1 MPVWSTIIIIFL
13 FALLFALQ
21 VWWRGEFRRVTETTA
36 GEIKNLK
43 HRLAAEALEHRAQ
56 QSAIFNSMVEGLLL
70 LDERGRVQLA
80 NRAFKKLFEATD
92 VVLGKTVLEVL
103 RLHELAE
110 MVESLGPNQ
119 PWLDRELKFPGP
131 AERWLQVSAAIVLN
145 GSGERQGTILV
156 LHDLTRLKQLERTR
170 EEFVG
175 NVSHEL
181 RTPLSL
187 IKGYTETLLDGAKDD
202 PEVATKFLQTI
213 DRNARRLDLLI
224 QDLLT
229 ISALESGRVALNC
242 QSLNIRSVVERC
254 LGDLKIQA
262 AARKVT
268 LTNHLPDLMAHAD
281 ETRAEQ
287 ILSNLLENAVKYGR
301 EGGTVIVG
309 GQETDGGKLEI
320 FVQDDGP
327 GIPAAALERVFER
340 FYRADKARS
349 REQGGTGLGLSIVK
363 HIVQAHGGKV
373 WVESEVGRGTKF
385 IFTLPAEL
393 ETGGEK
399 TGK

>member
-1 MPVWSTIIIIFL
+1 MPVWSTIILFLL
-13 FALLFALQ
+13 FALLVALQ
-21 VWWRGEFRRVTETTA
+21 FWWRGKLRRVLQFAA
-36 GEIKNLK
+36 GEMENRKRQFADETI
-43 HRLAAEALEHRAQ
+43 EHQAQ

-92 VVLGKTVLEVL
+92 VVLGKSVLEVL

-110 MVESLGPNQ
+110 MVEALGPSQ
-119 PWLDRELKFPGP
+119 PWQDRELKFPGP
-131 AERWLQVSAAIVLN
+131 PERWLRVSAAIVLK
-145 GSGERQGTILV
+145 SGDERQGAILV
-156 LHDLTRLKQLERTR
+156 FHDLTRLKQLERTR

-187 IKGYTETLLDGAKDD
+187 IKGYAETLLDGAKDN

-229 ISALESGRVALNC
+229 ISTLESGTIALNP
-242 QSLNIRSVVERC
+242 QPVSLLKLADRC
-254 LGDLKIQA
+254 LGDIKTRA
-262 AARKVT
+262 ALRRVT
-268 LTNHLPDLMAHAD
+268 LNNQLPEITVQAD
-281 ETRAEQ
+281 ETRCDQ
-287 ILSNLLENAVKYGR
+287 VLSNLLENAVKYGR
-301 EGGTVIVG
+301 EGGTVTVG
-309 GQETDGGKLEI
+309 GRMVDDGKVEV

-340 FYRADKARS
+340 FYRVDKARS
-349 REQGGTGLGLSIVK
+349 REEGGTGLGLAIVK
-363 HIVQAHGGKV
+363 HIVQSHGGKV
-373 WVESEVGRGTKF
+373 WVESEPGQGAKF
-385 IFTLPAEL
+385 FFTLPAEGQV
-393 ETGGEK
+393 GG
-399 TGK
+399 